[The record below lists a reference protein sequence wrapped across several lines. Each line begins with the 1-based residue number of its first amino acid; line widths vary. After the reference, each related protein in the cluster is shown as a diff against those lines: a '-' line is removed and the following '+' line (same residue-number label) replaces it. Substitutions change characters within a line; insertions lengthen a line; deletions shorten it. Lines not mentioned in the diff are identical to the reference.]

1 MKNKIFIIILALIVI
16 IVLGSSIYIMVNTE
30 KEPENIVISTF
41 NNPIIPNGFKAID
54 TQEAKWDKNEDGTIT
69 DWNKGLV
76 IEDQIGNQFVWIPI
90 DVSNLEYNNIPI
102 EIESKF
108 MYIADNLDIHNK
120 DDMQVLKY
128 GGFYLSRYE
137 AGVSDAMQKKLSTI
151 SANTN
156 DIKDFPVSMKD
167 RLPWNY
173 ISLKNAKYNA
183 QHMYSTTEFS
193 SDLPTL
199 KQMQFV
205 MKWLYESG
213 YDVYVDSSAIGNYS
227 NVNYRFTGFYSENYG
242 KDYDYGKDVL
252 KSGNNMILSSGASDR
267 NMTNNIYDIAGNL
280 SEYTDDYFPINEN
293 EILGYY
299 CIGGHYDN
307 MGSRYTA
314 SNYNLK
320 NVSPLDKVG
329 FRIALFF
336 N

>member
-1 MKNKIFIIILALIVI
+1 MKNKIFITILMLLAIMI
-16 IVLGSSIYIMVNTE
+16 LGTSLYKILNLE
-30 KEPENIVISTF
+30 KKPENAVISTF
-41 NNPIIPNGFKAID
+41 NNPKIPKGFKPID
-54 TQEAKWDKNEDGTIT
+54 TQGAKWDKNEDGTIK

-90 DVSNLEYNNIPI
+90 DIGNLEYYNVPAKI
-102 EIESKF
+102 EEKF
-108 MYIADNLDIHNK
+108 MYNADKLDINNK
-120 DDMQVLKY
+120 DDIQVLKY

-137 AGVSDAMQKKLSTI
+137 AGVANSMQKELHDI
-151 SANTN
+151 SPETN
-156 DIKDFPVSMKD
+156 DISDFPVSMKE

-173 ISLKNAKYNA
+173 ISLKNAKRNA
-183 QHMYSTTEFS
+183 QNMYSTNEFS

-213 YDVYVDSSAIGNYS
+213 YDVYGDSSKIGNYS
-227 NVNYRFTGFYSENYG
+227 NVNFGFTGFYSENYG
-242 KDYDYGKDVL
+242 KDYQYGENVL
-252 KSGNNMILSSGASDR
+252 KTGNNMILSSGSSDR

-280 SEYTDDYFPINEN
+280 WEYTDDYFPINEN

-299 CIGGHYDN
+299 CTGGHYDN
-307 MGSRYTA
+307 SGIYYPA
-314 SNYNLK
+314 SSYNLK

-336 N
+336 Y